1 MREVGGLGGGRKLGL
16 GGRGLWLMAG
26 GCWPSLS
33 SRYLALAYILMSP
46 FTTKM
51 HLPPFSRGQRS
62 DMDCRAQQS
71 LNWPTRTGQRPRTK
85 KDRVHNETR
94 PLTNVT

>member
-26 GCWPSLS
+26 DYCSFLS
-33 SRYLALAYILMSP
+33 SRYLALAYIISP

-51 HLPPFSRGQRS
+51 HLAPFSRGQGAPWTAEPS
-62 DMDCRAQQS
+62 
-71 LNWPTRTGQRPRTK
+71 K
-85 KDRVHNETR
+85 V
-94 PLTNVT
+94 

>member
-26 GCWPSLS
+26 GCCSSLS
-33 SRYLALAYILMSP
+33 SRYLALAYIISP

-51 HLPPFSRGQRS
+51 HLAPFSRGQRS
-62 DMDCRAQQS
+62 DIWTAEPS
-71 LNWPTRTGQRPRTK
+71 K
-85 KDRVHNETR
+85 V
-94 PLTNVT
+94 